1 MFPILVD
8 KTGGKRYNIKRNICF
23 SMDIYTTKEW
33 KE

>member
-8 KTGGKRYNIKRNICF
+8 KPQGESYNSRRNICF